1 MLSGMRVERS
11 KLVFMGLVAL
21 KEIEEHCLRQPWHRA
36 FTLRVTLAMLYAF
49 SDGNREPFDLFWRSC
64 AVPNKEGDDAYRSQ
78 LVRGNT
84 VTMAYNGICRA
95 LGVKQTVNFCA
106 DLAAARRKPRFES
119 AQRLERVARDEGEL
133 ARRRFAEML
142 RATAKETGEEKE
154 RRRLAREC
162 PLRG

>member
-1 MLSGMRVERS
+1 MRFERS

-21 KEIEEHCLRQPWHRA
+21 KEIEQHCIHQPWHRA

-49 SDGNREPFDLFWRSC
+49 SNGDRTPFDKFWRSC
-64 AVPNKEGDDAYRSQ
+64 AIPNGEGCDANRTRLERS
-78 LVRGNT
+78 NE
-84 VTMAYNGICRA
+84 VTIAYNGICRA
-95 LGVKQTVNFCA
+95 LGVAQTILYCS
-106 DLAAARRKPRFES
+106 DMYAALRDPGPHSIRARMGGDES
-119 AQRLERVARDEGEL
+119 DD

-142 RATAKETGEEKE
+142 RATAKETAEEKE